1 MLLLF
6 LVATLS
12 ASASAA
18 TVKSCGGTFGIK
30 GASLSPTDPI
40 PGQKVLLHLEYVVP
54 EPTITGGTSEYSMTY
69 NFIPFQPTVEPLCQN
84 VPCPLNPGPYAN
96 TTESVWPSGLS
107 GTVKSTMK
115 WFDPSSVLLL
125 CIEIV
130 AKIADQRARVTAD
143 ANRTLVLYQSPK
155 ALLRPRSSA

>member
-1 MLLLF
+1 MLLL
-6 LVATLS
+6 LLSATLS
-12 ASASAA
+12 VSAA
-18 TVKSCGGTFGIK
+18 TTVKSCGGTFGIK

-69 NFIPFQPTVEPLCQN
+69 NFIPFQPVVEPLCQN

-96 TTESVWPSGLS
+96 ITESVWPSGLS

-130 AKIADQRARVTAD
+130 AKIADQRTTVTAD
-143 ANRTLVLYQSPK
+143 TNRSLVLYQSPK
-155 ALLRPRSSA
+155 ALLKPRRSV